1 LLPKN
6 KFVNFKN
13 LKYFNN
19 SLAFYLTL
27 LFILSVFYL
36 FYKHNV
42 ANDSTIS
49 EWLINYTGGFT
60 KRGLIGQSAI
70 YLSRIFDIN
79 LRIAILIE
87 QITIIGIYYFLLF
100 FFLKGIFLNRLYLL
114 VLFSP
119 IFLLYPVYEIETLG
133 RKEIFIFS
141 LYILNLSVLLNK
153 EKYYN
158 FSKLIIFT
166 LSVLIWEP
174 IIFFLPMWIF
184 IDIMKMKKIN
194 LINLFNEL
202 IFYVPGLIIAAIFVF
217 NPLDIIEHSKMAL
230 TLKNEFGERC
240 YMSCALLKSKSGI
253 LVQITANFHAYNFE
267 NIIRYIIII
276 LIGFFPLF
284 SLMNISSFSNKRV
297 TFSVKSVFII
307 LLLPIIFLFLMG
319 YDWGR
324 WVNIT
329 YTITLITFIFLYKKK
344 LIFFEFE
351 KLTNQRLNKIKS
363 KYFYMIFII
372 YCFTWS
378 PKTVITDDVGS
389 FPLYR
394 SIYKMI
400 KILIL

>member
-1 LLPKN
+1 
-6 KFVNFKN
+6 
-13 LKYFNN
+13 
-19 SLAFYLTL
+19 
-27 LFILSVFYL
+27 
-36 FYKHNV
+36 
-42 ANDSTIS
+42 
-49 EWLINYTGGFT
+49 
-60 KRGLIGQSAI
+60 
-70 YLSRIFDIN
+70 
-79 LRIAILIE
+79 
-87 QITIIGIYYFLLF
+87 
-100 FFLKGIFLNRLYLL
+100 
-114 VLFSP
+114 
-119 IFLLYPVYEIETLG
+119 
-133 RKEIFIFS
+133 
-141 LYILNLSVLLNK
+141 
-153 EKYYN
+153 
-158 FSKLIIFT
+158 
-166 LSVLIWEP
+166 
-174 IIFFLPMWIF
+174 
-184 IDIMKMKKIN
+184 
-194 LINLFNEL
+194 
-202 IFYVPGLIIAAIFVF
+202 
-217 NPLDIIEHSKMAL
+217 MAL

-253 LVQITANFHAYNFE
+253 LMQITANFHAYNFE
-267 NIIRYIIII
+267 NIIRYIIIV

-284 SLMNISSFSNKRV
+284 SLMNISSFSNKRI
-297 TFSVKSVFII
+297 TFSVKSAFII

-344 LIFFEFE
+344 LIIFEFE